1 MVIRSTPQ
9 DIDKYILVNEDNIIY
24 QLSQLGIFQTY
35 IDNKQAYFDKTELT
49 LDIINNIIYK
59 GE

>member
-24 QLSQLGIFQTY
+24 QLSQLGIFPTY

-59 GE
+59 GD